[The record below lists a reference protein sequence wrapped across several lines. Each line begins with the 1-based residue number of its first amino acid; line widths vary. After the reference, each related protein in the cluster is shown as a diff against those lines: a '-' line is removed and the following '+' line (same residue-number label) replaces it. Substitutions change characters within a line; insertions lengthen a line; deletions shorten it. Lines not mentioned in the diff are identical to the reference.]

1 MKKTTALLL
10 SLFLLVCPLF
20 AACAREARLPYPYEK
35 LKAGRTPPPLDSSLI
50 RSVELSRY
58 TADTYELTGEET
70 DELIRLYNGSRV
82 QNCYGG
88 ITPGFICFIHFT
100 DGTVLSLRDNSS
112 FAELAYRDAAGKSA
126 ANPTEGHEDPELNSR
141 ELYDFLLDL
150 SQTALARAETAADLS
165 K

>member
-10 SLFLLVCPLF
+10 SLFLLVCPLLF
-20 AACAREARLPYPYEK
+20 ACAREARLPYPYEE

-58 TADTYELTGEET
+58 TADTYELTGEEI

-88 ITPGFICFIHFT
+88 ITPGFIRFIHFT
-100 DGTVLSLRDNSS
+100 DGTVLSLRDNSG
-112 FAELAYRDAAGKSA
+112 FAELAYRDAAGKRA

-141 ELYDFLLDL
+141 ELYDFLRDL